1 MNTQDE
7 PQTPR
12 RRHWA
17 SRTHRIFGV
26 SSLLFLVLLAL
37 SGLILNHADGLGLSR
52 HAVGPWLLSIY
63 GAEVPP
69 VDSAF
74 AAGGVTFATSAD
86 TLYANGVEFAKNA
99 DLLIGVVVVDGGII
113 VATSNE
119 FFVTNSDAA
128 LVERYAPD
136 TEGPISR
143 LGIENQRVIVAT
155 EDAYSEFDPLR
166 MSLSA
171 PISSTVD
178 SIAWSLP
185 TILSDEQA
193 QQIGTAVLGQA
204 FNWERVLLDLHSG
217 RILPTVGRYI
227 ADITALCLLYMC
239 FSGFVLWTRRR

>member
-1 MNTQDE
+1 M
-7 PQTPR
+7 
-12 RRHWA
+12 
-17 SRTHRIFGV
+17 
-26 SSLLFLVLLAL
+26 
-37 SGLILNHADGLGLSR
+37 
-52 HAVGPWLLSIY
+52 
-63 GAEVPP
+63 
-69 VDSAF
+69 
-74 AAGGVTFATSAD
+74 
-86 TLYANGVEFAKNA
+86 
-99 DLLIGVVVVDGGII
+99 
-113 VATSNE
+113 
-119 FFVTNSDAA
+119 
-128 LVERYAPD
+128 
-136 TEGPISR
+136 
-143 LGIENQRVIVAT
+143 AT